1 MLECRGPCSGQE
13 PNPSTG
19 YSITAGLDDMQGLAA
34 HPNVPACRDA
44 RTGLSP
50 ARAFSIALT
59 AVFMLTFFVGTAG
72 AATIYKS
79 VDDKGNV
86 EYSQTPPRD
95 RPSEAVEAGGST
107 SESSE
112 QASGVED
119 EETAEPEEDKA
130 SDPST
135 DVKVVDREKARE
147 TCRQAREQ
155 REAVADDD
163 KQMMVQ
169 DEEGKYRPMTEEQRS
184 KRLERLDA
192 IIEESCAA
200 AEE

>member
-1 MLECRGPCSGQE
+1 
-13 PNPSTG
+13 
-19 YSITAGLDDMQGLAA
+19 MQGLAA

-119 EETAEPEEDKA
+119 EETAEPEEEDKA